1 MTLSDLLEGISHRL
15 LQGSKDVQISRIVYD
30 SRQVTPH
37 SLFIALTGNRVDGHQ
52 YIADAFNRGAS
63 AVIVE
68 HSVELLGPH
77 TIIEVE
83 DTRMALA
90 EFASRFYGYPAD
102 DLKLIGITGTNG
114 KTSVSFLVRHLL
126 QQAGHRC
133 GLIGTVEYDLGNRI
147 IPAMRTTPE
156 SPEIHEY
163 LAAMVKEG
171 CIYGVMEVSSH
182 ALLQHRVHGLK
193 FDTVAF
199 TNLTQDHLD
208 YHGSMGNYFNAKRR
222 LFELHAKGGKIVN
235 GDDQFGDQLAQE
247 YASTT
252 VGERESA
259 QLRIEVVE
267 LDQSGSRFR
276 IDDTQFQ
283 MPLIGR
289 HNVENAAMA
298 IAIVQQVAGISLD
311 QSAEGLIKARPVPGR
326 LEAIE
331 ENQPFGV
338 YVDYAHTDDA
348 LSNVL
353 EALREITPGKLQV
366 VFGCGG
372 NRDSGK
378 RNKMGKVASELA
390 DVVTITTDNP
400 RREDPAIIAQQI
412 AEGCSSV
419 RQEGWRIELD
429 RARAIDEVL
438 RSARSGD
445 TVLVAGKGHE
455 TYQEVNDSVIPFDDS
470 EQIRAI
476 LANLGFER

>member
-1 MTLSDLLEGISHRL
+1 
-15 LQGSKDVQISRIVYD
+15 
-30 SRQVTPH
+30 
-37 SLFIALTGNRVDGHQ
+37 
-52 YIADAFNRGAS
+52 
-63 AVIVE
+63 
-68 HSVELLGPH
+68 
-77 TIIEVE
+77 
-83 DTRMALA
+83 
-90 EFASRFYGYPAD
+90 
-102 DLKLIGITGTNG
+102 
-114 KTSVSFLVRHLL
+114 
-126 QQAGHRC
+126 
-133 GLIGTVEYDLGNRI
+133 
-147 IPAMRTTPE
+147 
-156 SPEIHEY
+156 
-163 LAAMVKEG
+163 
-171 CIYGVMEVSSH
+171 
-182 ALLQHRVHGLK
+182 
-193 FDTVAF
+193 
-199 TNLTQDHLD
+199 
-208 YHGSMGNYFNAKRR
+208 
-222 LFELHAKGGKIVN
+222 LHAKGGKIVN
-235 GDDQFGDQLAQE
+235 GDDQFGDQLVQE

>member
-1 MTLSDLLEGISHRL
+1 MTLANLLEGSPHKL
-15 LQGSKDVQISRIVYD
+15 LQGSKDVQVTRIVYN
-30 SRQVTPH
+30 SRQVTPQ

-52 YIADAFNRGAS
+52 YVADAFNRGAS

-68 HSVELLGPH
+68 RPVAQSGPC
-77 TIIEVE
+77 TVIEV
-83 DTRMALA
+83 DNTRMALA
-90 EFASRFYGYPAD
+90 EFASRFHEYPAD

-133 GLIGTVEYDLGNRI
+133 GLIGTVEYDLGARVV
-147 IPAMRTTPE
+147 PAMRTTPE

-163 LAAMVKEG
+163 LAAMVTEG

-208 YHGSMGNYFNAKRR
+208 YHGSMENYYEAKRR
-222 LFELHAKGGKIVN
+222 LFELHAKGGMIVN
-235 GDDQFGDQLAQE
+235 GDDQYGSLLAQE
-247 YASTT
+247 YAVTT
-252 VGERESA
+252 VGKTESA
-259 QLRIEVVE
+259 RLRIEAVE

-276 IDDTQFQ
+276 FDGTQFQ
-283 MPLIGR
+283 TPLIGR
-289 HNVENAAMA
+289 HNVLNAAMA
-298 IAIVQQVAGISLD
+298 IAIVHQVAGISLD
-311 QSAEGLIKARPVPGR
+311 YCVDSLMRAEPVPGR

-372 NRDSGK
+372 NRDAGK
-378 RNKMGKVASELA
+378 REKMGRVASELA
-390 DVVTITTDNP
+390 DAVTVTTDNP
-400 RREDPAIIAQQI
+400 RNEDPSIIAQQI

-419 RQEGWRIELD
+419 KQEGWRIELD

-438 RSARSGD
+438 RSAQPGD

-455 TYQEVNDSVIPFDDS
+455 TYQEVNESVIPFDDR
-470 EQIRAI
+470 EQTRTI

>member
-1 MTLSDLLEGISHRL
+1 MTLSDLLEGTSHRL
-15 LQGSKDVQISRIVYD
+15 LQGSKDVQVTRIVYD

-37 SLFIALTGNRVDGHQ
+37 SLFIALKGSKADGHHHV
-52 YIADAFNRGAS
+52 ADAFNRGAA
-63 AVIVE
+63 AVVVE
-68 HSVELLGPH
+68 HSVELSGSH
-77 TIIEVE
+77 TVIEVD

-90 EFASRFYGYPAD
+90 KFASRFYGYPAD

-126 QQAGHRC
+126 QQIGCRC

-156 SPEIHEY
+156 SPEIYEY

-182 ALLQHRVHGLK
+182 ALLQHRVHGVK

-208 YHGSMGNYFNAKRR
+208 YHGTMENYFKAKRS
-222 LFELHAKGGKIVN
+222 LFELHVKGAKIVN
-235 GDDQFGDQLAQE
+235 GDDQYGGRLARE
-247 YASTT
+247 YEATT
-252 VGERESA
+252 VGKMESA
-259 QLRIEVVE
+259 QLRVEVVE
-267 LDQSGSRFR
+267 LGQSGSRFR
-276 IDDTQFQ
+276 IDGIQFQ
-283 MPLIGR
+283 TPLIGR

-298 IAIVQQVAGISLD
+298 IAIVQQAAGISLG
-311 QSAEGLIKARPVPGR
+311 QCVEALIKARPVPGR

-372 NRDSGK
+372 NRDVGK
-378 RNKMGKVASELA
+378 REKMGRVAVELA
-390 DVVTITTDNP
+390 DAVTITTDNP
-400 RREDPAIIAQQI
+400 RREDPGDIAQQI

-419 RQEGWRIELD
+419 RQEGWSIELD

-438 RSARSGD
+438 RSAQSGD

-455 TYQEVNDSVIPFDDS
+455 TYQEVNDSVIPFDDR
-470 EQIRAI
+470 EHARAV